1 MYAKV
6 EKHAFSV
13 TPAKYISKIDKYPF
27 ELMGNRAT
35 GVIYLNPITHEEI
48 KQILFFLNSTTGWGD
63 IAFSLIKLSSEFIV
77 QPLPIICNQPLS
89 EGILTHQFGPFY

>member
-1 MYAKV
+1 MLDNEFTALIFTDKWLKDNDYGLFGIPMYAKV

-27 ELMGNRAT
+27 EHMGDRAT

-48 KQILFFLNSTTGWGD
+48 KQILFS
-63 IAFSLIKLSSEFIV
+63 IKIP
-77 QPLPIICNQPLS
+77 PLD
-89 EGILTHQFGPFY
+89 GMILALA